1 MPLGDNTCV
10 AKLQFQDDQVNI
22 CYYND
27 NSHLGDLA
35 NRIHPKDNSG
45 SDMLDAMRRSSLRFR
60 PLQLPEEEA
69 LYQQAREEAWMTS
82 HGTMD
87 HFDGAA
93 FLDVMKRNSEYAPE
107 SVLVALLG
115 DEPAGILQMDWQQQ
129 AEEGV
134 GRIPFFCMLPSYR
147 SKGLGVQMLGQAIS
161 CYRKLGRKRLL
172 LRCAPE
178 NQRAKSFY
186 LRHDF
191 HKIGEEPGGTG
202 VLDTMEKYISYQ

>member
-1 MPLGDNTCV
+1 MSHS
-10 AKLQFQDDQVNI
+10 AKRKAK
-22 CYYND
+22 
-27 NSHLGDLA
+27 A
-35 NRIHPKDNSG
+35 NVLKVLVYG
-45 SDMLDAMRRSSLRFR
+45 C
-60 PLQLPEEEA
+60 
-69 LYQQAREEAWMTS
+69 
-82 HGTMD
+82 
-87 HFDGAA
+87 A
-93 FLDVMKRNSEYAPE
+93 FLTVA
-107 SVLVALLG
+107 VLVALLG